1 MRFADILKMCF
12 DSLSRRKGRTILTVL
27 GVFIGCTSIIVM
39 VSIGAGM
46 QESYDQMLKN
56 MGDLSIIEV
65 YRGYN
70 QSTGT
75 QTESKL
81 DDKAV
86 ESFHEIAGVKA
97 VMPKA
102 SLDGYNVGFKA
113 GVATRPTGS
122 ILSALTRAP
131 LRTWALSWWTGGIPK
146 TATRWSWAS
155 ILPITSP
162 IR

>member
-1 MRFADILKMCF
+1 MRFSDILKLCF
-12 DSLSRRKGRTILTVL
+12 DSLLRRKGRTILTVL

-39 VSIGAGM
+39 VSIGAGT
-46 QESYDQMLKN
+46 QESYDQMLKS

-70 QSTGT
+70 YDTGT
-75 QTESKL
+75 QSEAKL

-102 SLDGYNVGFKA
+102 SLDGYSVSFKA
-113 GVATRPTGS
+113 GINDRYTC
-122 ILSALTRAP
+122 LLY
-131 LRTWALSWWTGGIPK
+131 
-146 TATRWSWAS
+146 
-155 ILPITSP
+155 TSP
-162 IR
+162 SPRDRG

>member
-81 DDKAV
+81 DDK
-86 ESFHEIAGVKA
+86 G
-97 VMPKA
+97 A
-102 SLDGYNVGFKA
+102 STA
-113 GVATRPTGS
+113 ATRPTGS
-122 ILSALTRAP
+122 ILPALTRAP

>member
-70 QSTGT
+70 QNTGT

-86 ESFHEIAGVKA
+86 ESFHEIAGVQA

-102 SLDGYNVGFKA
+102 SLDNYNISFKA
-113 GVATRPTGS
+113 GINDRYSADWVDFAGIDVERP
-122 ILSALTRAP
+122 
-131 LRTWALSWWTGGIPK
+131 
-146 TATRWSWAS
+146 
-155 ILPITSP
+155 
-162 IR
+162 

>member
-86 ESFHEIAGVKA
+86 ESFHEIAGVQA

-102 SLDGYNVGFKA
+102 SLDEYNVSFKLA
-113 GVATRPTGS
+113 STAATRPTGS
-122 ILSALTRAP
+122 ILPALTRAP
-131 LRTWALSWWTGGIPK
+131 LRTWALS
-146 TATRWSWAS
+146 
-155 ILPITSP
+155 
-162 IR
+162 

>member
-102 SLDGYNVGFKA
+102 SLDG
-113 GVATRPTGS
+113 
-122 ILSALTRAP
+122 
-131 LRTWALSWWTGGIPK
+131 LSWWTGGIPK

>member
-75 QTESKL
+75 QAESTFL
-81 DDKAV
+81 ITVVRVTRLNDWNT
-86 ESFHEIAGVKA
+86 
-97 VMPKA
+97 MPT
-102 SLDGYNVGFKA
+102 SLRRLL
-113 GVATRPTGS
+113 T
-122 ILSALTRAP
+122 SA
-131 LRTWALSWWTGGIPK
+131 
-146 TATRWSWAS
+146 
-155 ILPITSP
+155 
-162 IR
+162 

>member
-1 MRFADILKMCF
+1 MRFADIFKMCF

-81 DDKAV
+81 DNKAV
-86 ESFHEIAGVKA
+86 
-97 VMPKA
+97 
-102 SLDGYNVGFKA
+102 
-113 GVATRPTGS
+113 
-122 ILSALTRAP
+122 
-131 LRTWALSWWTGGIPK
+131 
-146 TATRWSWAS
+146 
-155 ILPITSP
+155 
-162 IR
+162 

>member
-81 DDKAV
+81 DDKAI
-86 ESFHEIAGVKA
+86 SWK
-97 VMPKA
+97 
-102 SLDGYNVGFKA
+102 
-113 GVATRPTGS
+113 
-122 ILSALTRAP
+122 LST
-131 LRTWALSWWTGGIPK
+131 ALSSSLLSVCVPVLW
-146 TATRWSWAS
+146 
-155 ILPITSP
+155 L
-162 IR
+162 

>member
-70 QSTGT
+70 QSRRR
-75 QTESKL
+75 
-81 DDKAV
+81 
-86 ESFHEIAGVKA
+86 
-97 VMPKA
+97 A
-102 SLDGYNVGFKA
+102 SLT
-113 GVATRPTGS
+113 TRRS
-122 ILSALTRAP
+122 RASTRSRVCRP
-131 LRTWALSWWTGGIPK
+131 SCPRQVSTNIM
-146 TATRWSWAS
+146 
-155 ILPITSP
+155 
-162 IR
+162 

>member
-1 MRFADILKMCF
+1 
-12 DSLSRRKGRTILTVL
+12 
-27 GVFIGCTSIIVM
+27 
-39 VSIGAGM
+39 
-46 QESYDQMLKN
+46 

-113 GVATRPTGS
+113 GIKAATRPTGS
-122 ILSALTRAP
+122 ILPALTRAP
-131 LRTWALSWWTGGIPK
+131 LRTWALS
-146 TATRWSWAS
+146 
-155 ILPITSP
+155 
-162 IR
+162 

>member
-102 SLDGYNVGFKA
+102 SLDDYNISFKA
-113 GVATRPTGS
+113 GINGRYTANWVNLPWGVRQ
-122 ILSALTRAP
+122 RAGT
-131 LRTWALSWWTGGIPK
+131 L
-146 TATRWSWAS
+146 
-155 ILPITSP
+155 ITQE
-162 IR
+162 RR

>member
-70 QSTGT
+70 QNTGT

-81 DDKAV
+81 
-86 ESFHEIAGVKA
+86 
-97 VMPKA
+97 
-102 SLDGYNVGFKA
+102 
-113 GVATRPTGS
+113 
-122 ILSALTRAP
+122 
-131 LRTWALSWWTGGIPK
+131 ALSWWTGGIPK